1 MMNGTG
7 SMRPRSSR
15 RIFGWVAQLAALGGF
30 LALCL
35 ARGRQK
41 ADRPAVV
48 APPPVTFR
56 SPTLAVSLGGVV
68 VLVLATGAALAWRS
82 VSEARDIRQWAATL
96 THGDPTRGPDLMRRH
111 GCIGCH
117 RVSGVAGARGTVG
130 PVLEDL
136 ADRAF
141 IGGVTPNTPPNLV
154 LWIRRSRDVDPK
166 SGMPNTNVPEQEA
179 RDIAAFLYTR

>member
-1 MMNGTG
+1 
-7 SMRPRSSR
+7 
-15 RIFGWVAQLAALGGF
+15 
-30 LALCL
+30 
-35 ARGRQK
+35 
-41 ADRPAVV
+41 V
-48 APPPVTFR
+48 APPPATLR
-56 SPTLAVSLGGVV
+56 SRVLAVALGVV
-68 VLVLATGAALAWRS
+68 GVLALATGAALAWRS
-82 VSEARDIRQWAATL
+82 ISAAHDTRQWAATL
-96 THGDPTRGPDLMRRH
+96 THGDPARGPDLMRRH

-141 IGGVTPNTPPNLV
+141 IGGVTPNTPANLV

-179 RDIAAFLYTR
+179 RDIAAYLYTR

>member
-1 MMNGTG
+1 
-7 SMRPRSSR
+7 MRQRSSR
-15 RIFGWVAQLAALGGF
+15 MIFGWAAGLAALGGF
-30 LALCL
+30 LALWL
-35 ARGRQK
+35 ARGRRKQ
-41 ADRPAVV
+41 DRPAV
-48 APPPVTFR
+48 APPPPVKVR
-56 SPTLAVSLGGVV
+56 SRAPAVALGVV
-68 VLVLATGAALAWRS
+68 GVLVLAIGATLAWRS
-82 VSEARDIRQWAATL
+82 VGEARDIRQWAATL

-117 RVSGVAGARGTVG
+117 RVSGVTGARGTVG

-141 IGGVTPNTPPNLV
+141 VGGVTPNTPANLV

>member
-1 MMNGTG
+1 
-7 SMRPRSSR
+7 
-15 RIFGWVAQLAALGGF
+15 
-30 LALCL
+30 
-35 ARGRQK
+35 
-41 ADRPAVV
+41 
-48 APPPVTFR
+48 
-56 SPTLAVSLGGVV
+56 
-68 VLVLATGAALAWRS
+68 
-82 VSEARDIRQWAATL
+82 
-96 THGDPTRGPDLMRRH
+96 MRRH

-141 IGGVTPNTPPNLV
+141 VGGVTPNTPANLV

>member
-7 SMRPRSSR
+7 SMRPRSPR
-15 RIFGWVAQLAALGGF
+15 RILGWAARLAALGGL
-30 LALCL
+30 LALWL
-35 ARGRQK
+35 AR
-41 ADRPAVV
+41 DRRKPDHPAVV
-48 APPPVTFR
+48 APAPVTVR
-56 SPTLAVSLGGVV
+56 SRALAAALGVV
-68 VLVLATGAALAWRS
+68 GVLVLATGAAFAWRS
-82 VSEARDIRQWAATL
+82 VSEARHIRQWAATL

-141 IGGVTPNTPPNLV
+141 VGGVTPNTPANLV